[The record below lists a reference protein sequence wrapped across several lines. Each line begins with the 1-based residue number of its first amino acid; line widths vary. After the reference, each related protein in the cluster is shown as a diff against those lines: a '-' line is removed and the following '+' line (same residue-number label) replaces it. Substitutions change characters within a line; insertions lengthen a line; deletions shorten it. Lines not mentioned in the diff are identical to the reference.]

1 MNEGLVNE
9 PTGPALSITP
19 IEDHDIPEVIALWQ
33 RCGSTRPW
41 NDPAGDIAQARR
53 GEHSTVLLAR
63 HAGALVASVMVG
75 HDGHR
80 GWVYYVTVD
89 PDRRH
94 EGFGRT
100 IMNAAEDWLRARGI
114 LKLQLLVRKDNPKVH
129 AFYRS
134 IGYYNQETVTFAK
147 WLDGRAPT
155 P

>member
-1 MNEGLVNE
+1 VSS
-9 PTGPALSITP
+9 PDSTLSIAP
-19 IEDHDIPEVIALWQ
+19 IEDRDVAGVIALWQ

-41 NDPAGDIAQARR
+41 NDPAADIALARR
-53 GEHSTVLLAR
+53 GDNSTVLIGRGDGVLA
-63 HAGALVASVMVG
+63 ASVMVG

-89 PDRRH
+89 PDRRYLN
-94 EGFGRT
+94 FGRA
-100 IMNAAEDWLRARGI
+100 IMSAAEAWLRERGI
-114 LKLQLLVRKDNPKVH
+114 LKLQLMVRKDNAQVH

-147 WLDGRAPT
+147 WLDGREPT

>member
-1 MNEGLVNE
+1 VN
-9 PTGPALSITP
+9 PPATEDALTIKP
-19 IEDHDIPEVIALWQ
+19 IEDNEVPEVVALWR

-41 NDPAGDIAQARR
+41 NDPTADIALARR
-53 GEHSTVLLAR
+53 GDNSTVLMGR
-63 HAGALVASVMVG
+63 CGGVLVASVMVG

-94 EGFGRT
+94 QGFGRS
-100 IMNAAEDWLRARGI
+100 IMNAAEAWLRARGI
-114 LKLQLLVRKDNPKVH
+114 LKLQLMVRKDNAKVH
-129 AFYRS
+129 AFYQS

-147 WLDGRAPT
+147 WLDGREPT

>member
-1 MNEGLVNE
+1 MSV
-9 PTGPALSITP
+9 AADAHSLSIKA
-19 IEDHDIPEVIALWQ
+19 IEDGDIPEVIALWQ

-41 NDPAGDIAQARR
+41 NDPVADIALARK
-53 GEHSTVLLAR
+53 ESNATVLLGR
-63 HAGALVASVMVG
+63 DDGALVASVLVG

-94 EGFGRT
+94 EGFGRA
-100 IMNAAEDWLRARGI
+100 IMNAAEAWLRVRGI
-114 LKLQLLVRKDNPKVH
+114 AKLQLMVRKDNAKVH

-147 WLDGRAPT
+147 WLDGREPT